1 MIDHPED
8 QPLDPELPRP
18 DIRPDDVMVEV
29 LSADTTETVME
40 ITRLLHSVG
49 IPAVPDVGDLL
60 QEPSAEQIPG
70 ADTGPDPGDLET
82 RLHDLDAADQPFHRP
97 QVTRVLVPEQ
107 YAAVAQQMLDATT
120 HKPQGPDCMAEIAA
134 GFAEQKLPGDR
145 GARVEKVLAWL
156 VLLLLGGGVVVGLF
170 QLISAFFR

>member
-60 QEPSAEQIPG
+60 QDSSGEQEQTP
-70 ADTGPDPGDLET
+70 GPDPGDLET
-82 RLHDLDAADQPFHRP
+82 RLHDLDAADQPLHRF